1 MRLASGVRAIAF
13 LEAAKGLLVLAAG
26 FALLAVFH
34 ADAQRIAEELV
45 GHLHLNPAKGTPRVF
60 IQLIGNLFDRRL
72 WMLATLAGAYST
84 MRFIEAYGLWRSR
97 RWAEWFAA
105 ASGAVYIPFEIYELL
120 EGVSRIKLGALVVNV
135 VVVAYMAYVLVR
147 SKRNPPFS

>member
-1 MRLASGVRAIAF
+1 MRLASGVRAVAI
-13 LEAAKGLLVLAAG
+13 LEAAKGILVIAAG
-26 FALLAVFH
+26 FALLTLVH
-34 ADAQRIAEELV
+34 GNAQRIAEELV

-60 IQLIGNLFDRRL
+60 IELAANLFDQRL
-72 WMLATLAGAYST
+72 WLLAALAGVYSA

-120 EGVSRIKLGALVVNV
+120 RGVSWIKLGALAVNV
-135 VVVAYMAYVLVR
+135 VVVAYMAYVLWQ
-147 SKRNPPFS
+147 SKRNLHVM